1 MTTCP
6 PPYRPF
12 RGAPPPHFVD
22 RADAESIDGA
32 GIVATSLA
40 AYRAG
45 PGDPRF
51 HQLVTST
58 PALGKTAQARAVAR
72 QVSAQ
77 LGWVVTFHRCR
88 PKERAMRDVAN
99 QTVTGMARLWAPE
112 APPPVVRAANQAEAG
127 QEAGAPTW
135 PRTRPG
141 HPAGQG
147 LAPGPQLRRLVPTGR
162 EPSWT
167 ELREFFALAG
177 SFARAISRGL
187 LLVLDD
193 ADRLSGAEV
202 ECAGHLARSLSR
214 DGLPVAFLLT
224 GGPQLGQR
232 FARTG
237 NFAGS
242 VWPTRLGRFDDSE
255 AREALV
261 VPAADRDVEFEEG
274 ALERLCAAADG
285 RPLEVQRLGL
295 AAWSSSARSGKIG
308 LAAAEEAVGLV
319 APETTAMAS

>member
-1 MTTCP
+1 
-6 PPYRPF
+6 
-12 RGAPPPHFVD
+12 VD
-22 RADAESIDGA
+22 RADAESIGGA

-40 AYRAG
+40 AYMAG

-51 HQLVTST
+51 HQLVVST
-58 PALGKTAQARAVAR
+58 PALGKTALARAVGR
-72 QVSAQ
+72 QVAAR

-99 QTVTGMARLWAPE
+99 QTVAGMGSLWSPGVHR
-112 APPPVVRAANQAEAG
+112 PV
-127 QEAGAPTW
+127 AGAPNGTGAPPW

-141 HPAGQG
+141 HPAGRG
-147 LAPGPQLRRLVPTGR
+147 LVPVQQLRRLVPTGR

-167 ELREFFALAG
+167 ELREFFAVAG
-177 SFARAISRGL
+177 SFAQRISRGL
-187 LLVLDD
+187 VLVLDD

-224 GGPQLGQR
+224 SGPQLGQR

-274 ALERLCAAADG
+274 ALELLCVAADG

-295 AAWSSSARSGKIG
+295 AAWSASARSGKVS

>member
-1 MTTCP
+1 
-6 PPYRPF
+6 
-12 RGAPPPHFVD
+12 
-22 RADAESIDGA
+22 
-32 GIVATSLA
+32 
-40 AYRAG
+40 
-45 PGDPRF
+45 
-51 HQLVTST
+51 
-58 PALGKTAQARAVAR
+58 
-72 QVSAQ
+72 
-77 LGWVVTFHRCR
+77 
-88 PKERAMRDVAN
+88 
-99 QTVTGMARLWAPE
+99 
-112 APPPVVRAANQAEAG
+112 
-127 QEAGAPTW
+127 
-135 PRTRPG
+135 
-141 HPAGQG
+141 
-147 LAPGPQLRRLVPTGR
+147 LVPTGR